1 MHEMAVYFAT
11 FKVLVSRFSL
21 DDDESEDEGDAIYF
35 LNSQKFKAETRLKVK
50 ITCKRRPNGKVR
62 V

>member
-1 MHEMAVYFAT
+1 MAVYFAT

-21 DDDESEDEGDAIYF
+21 DDEGKDEGDAIYF

>member
-21 DDDESEDEGDAIYF
+21 DDEGEDKGDTIYF
-35 LNSQKFKAETRLKVK
+35 LNSQSFKAGTKLKVK
-50 ITCKRRPNGKVR
+50 ITGKRRPNGKVR